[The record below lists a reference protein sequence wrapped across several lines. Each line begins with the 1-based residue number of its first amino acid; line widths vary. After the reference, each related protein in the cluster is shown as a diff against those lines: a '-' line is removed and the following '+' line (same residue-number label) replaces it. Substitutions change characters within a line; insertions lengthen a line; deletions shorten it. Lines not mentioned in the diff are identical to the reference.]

1 MGVALPSRYRA
12 GRVAV
17 LVLAAVPVM
26 VAGCGADGTGS
37 EDPQPPRAASSTP
50 DAIRCGTQYRPNA
63 ENLVGVEEPD
73 LLVER
78 VDDMNAEPVRHEF
91 ATMTV
96 EVTFQGEAPEGN
108 DVVVVVETSEGRE
121 ILRSLYQFTTGSEL
135 RTDFSGGHG
144 FTGLNYVSHGA
155 ASLQVWCRAA

>member
-1 MGVALPSRYRA
+1 M
-12 GRVAV
+12 
-17 LVLAAVPVM
+17 
-26 VAGCGADGTGS
+26 
-37 EDPQPPRAASSTP
+37 
-50 DAIRCGTQYRPNA
+50 
-63 ENLVGVEEPD
+63 GVEEPD

-91 ATMTV
+91 STMTV

-108 DVVVVVETSEGRE
+108 NVVVVVETSEGRE

-135 RTDFSGGHG
+135 PTDFAGGHG
-144 FTGLNYVSHGA
+144 FTGLNYVSHGP